1 MTTIVAVVGGPLLI
15 ALMDLVRRRNLR
27 LERNALGFPL
37 LPATATP
44 GGRALLND
52 PALTEQVIAVA
63 EPVPAFVEQE
73 VMSSPVPNVI
83 SNSAPAVAGIDGVSR
98 VARMAVA
105 TLPMARPLPSQLPLA
120 RFLPHAEP
128 RGFCIQPQ

>member
-1 MTTIVAVVGGPLLI
+1 
-15 ALMDLVRRRNLR
+15 MDLVRRRNLR

-52 PALTEQVIAVA
+52 PALTEQVVAAA
-63 EPVPAFVEQE
+63 EPVAVFVEQE
-73 VMSSPVPNVI
+73 VTSNPVPNVI
-83 SNSAPAVAGIDGVSR
+83 PNSAPAVAGIEGVAR
-98 VARMAVA
+98 VARIAVA
-105 TLPMARPLPSQLPLA
+105 TLPMARPLPSQLPRA